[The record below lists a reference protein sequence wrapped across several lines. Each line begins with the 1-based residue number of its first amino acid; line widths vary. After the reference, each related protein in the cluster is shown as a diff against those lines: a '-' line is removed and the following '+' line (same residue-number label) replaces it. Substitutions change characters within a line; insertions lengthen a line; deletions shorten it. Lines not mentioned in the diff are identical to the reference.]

1 MSVGRGI
8 KHSAQVP
15 IVAFFAANPD
25 EEMSAPDVTIKFG
38 FSDRRTAY
46 DALKCLTRDGYLKPT
61 IKTHPRLWRAG
72 PKLLE
77 LIGKEE

>member
-1 MSVGRGI
+1 MTVGKGI

-15 IVAFFAANPD
+15 VVAFFAANSD
-25 EEMSAPDVTIKFG
+25 EELTANDVLTKFG
-38 FSDRRTAY
+38 FTDIRTAY
-46 DALKCLTRDGYLKPT
+46 DALKCLTRDGYLKAT

-72 PKLLE
+72 PKLLR